1 MDTTTDIDPVEL
13 ESKGNVLEF
22 AKRYANLLIEQKK
35 IKEDMKALCQ
45 EYEELGV
52 PTKIA
57 IRLSTS
63 KRSSRNVVATRLRKS
78 SCLWSGWH
86 HHRSLMIASVSWW
99 PSNEAG
105 FTFIWRHQRR
115 HFITG

>member
-57 IRLSTS
+57 IKAINEQKKLK
-63 KRSSRNVVATRLRKS
+63 KRGSHEIEEIQLFMEWMASSQELDDCICELVAK
-78 SCLWSGWH
+78 
-86 HHRSLMIASVSWW
+86 
-99 PSNEAG
+99 
-105 FTFIWRHQRR
+105 
-115 HFITG
+115 